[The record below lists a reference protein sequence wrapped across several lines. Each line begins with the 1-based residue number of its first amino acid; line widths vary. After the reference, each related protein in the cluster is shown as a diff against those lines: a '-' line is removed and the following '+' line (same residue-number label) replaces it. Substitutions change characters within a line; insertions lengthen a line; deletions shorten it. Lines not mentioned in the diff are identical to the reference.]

1 MERTVGEVVGLADLV
16 LTLGGRYSTEMG
28 IDVDRDDHEV
38 ERWFLAATL
47 FGHPISART
56 VVRTYA
62 ALGRAGIRV
71 IADVAGSSW
80 EALVERLDEGGY
92 VRYDF
97 GTATRLQML
106 AGAVDER
113 FGGHIAGLGR
123 MTGDP
128 AELEAT
134 LDALPGWGP
143 TTVRVFLREL
153 RGRWP
158 AARLPLDHRACW
170 AAGHL
175 GLPVPSDAPDPRTLA
190 GLEAMAADAGL
201 DVRDAEAA
209 LIRLALA
216 HAHRGRTC
224 PGGTA
229 CLALQS

>member
-1 MERTVGEVVGLADLV
+1 MVGTVVSLADLV
-16 LTLGGRYSTEMG
+16 LALGGRYSIEMG
-28 IDVDRDDHEV
+28 IDVDRDDEEV

-56 VVRTYA
+56 VVRTHA
-62 ALGRAGIRV
+62 ALGRAGILV

-80 EALVERLDEGGY
+80 EALVESLDEGGY

-97 GTATRLQML
+97 STATRLQAL
-106 AGAVDER
+106 AKAVDDR
-113 FGGHIAGLGR
+113 FGGRIAGLGR
-123 MTGDP
+123 LIGDP

-158 AARLPLDHRACW
+158 AARPPIDVRACS
-170 AAGHL
+170 AARHL
-175 GLPVPSDAPDPRTLA
+175 GLPVRSDAKDPRSLA
-190 GLEAMAADAGL
+190 GLEAMAAEVGL

-209 LIRLALA
+209 LIRLELA
-216 HAHRGRTC
+216 HVRRGGAC

-229 CLALQS
+229 CLALRR

>member
-1 MERTVGEVVGLADLV
+1 MTVREVVGLADLV
-16 LTLGGRYSTEMG
+16 LALGGRYSIEMG
-28 IDVDRDDHEV
+28 IDVDRDDKEV

-47 FGHPISART
+47 FGHRISART

-62 ALGRAGIRV
+62 ALARTGILV
-71 IADVAGSSW
+71 IGDVAGSSW
-80 EALVERLDEGGY
+80 GALVDRLDEGGY

-97 GTATRLQML
+97 STATRLQTL
-106 AGAVDER
+106 ATAVNER
-113 FGGHIAGLGR
+113 CGGRIAGLGR
-123 MTGDP
+123 LIVDP

-143 TTVRVFLREL
+143 TTVRIFLREL

-158 AARLPLDHRACW
+158 AARPPVDRRARW
-170 AAGHL
+170 AADHL
-175 GLPVPSDAPDPRTLA
+175 GLAVPSDVPDLHALA
-190 GLEAMAADAGL
+190 GLEAMAAEDGL

-216 HAHRGRTC
+216 HARRARAC

-229 CLALQS
+229 CLALRR

>member
-1 MERTVGEVVGLADLV
+1 VTVGDVVGLADLV
-16 LTLGGRYSTEMG
+16 LALGGRYSIEMG
-28 IDVDRDDHEV
+28 IDVDRNDEEV

-47 FGHPISART
+47 FGHRISART

-62 ALGRAGIRV
+62 ALSQARILA

-97 GTATRLQML
+97 STATRLQAL
-106 AGAVDER
+106 ATAVNDR
-113 FGGHIAGLGR
+113 LGGRIAGLGR
-123 MTGDP
+123 QIGDA

-153 RGRWP
+153 RGHWP
-158 AARLPLDHRACW
+158 AARPPVDRRALW

-175 GLPVPSDAPDPRTLA
+175 GLPVPSDAPDPRALA
-190 GLEAMAADAGL
+190 GLEAISAEAGL
-201 DVRDAEAA
+201 DVRDAETA
-209 LIRLALA
+209 LIRLELA
-216 HAHRGRTC
+216 HARRGRTC

-229 CLALQS
+229 CLALRR